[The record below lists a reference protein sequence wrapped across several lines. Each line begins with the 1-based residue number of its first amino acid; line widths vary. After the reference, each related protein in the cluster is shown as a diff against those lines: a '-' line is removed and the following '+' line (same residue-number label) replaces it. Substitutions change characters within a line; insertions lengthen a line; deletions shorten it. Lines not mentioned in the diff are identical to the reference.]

1 MDPGVRRSALKD
13 ELSQAADKLELGA
26 VLEMVAG
33 NASSPRT
40 AAALRSVRILENI
53 DDMEKAQNE
62 TLELMKIRQNGEDLP
77 VAGWNDSTDELSR
90 ISAEGMTSSGEDL
103 AAIAG
108 AEKKAGEVGRFLERS
123 KEDLPLLAEYL
134 EGFSVRDDIVKKIEK
149 TIGPDFEVLDRASPE
164 LARLRK
170 KVGSLRAKLRKEC
183 SDFVSSHTK
192 GKGEEFVTVR
202 GERFVV
208 SLPRDEA
215 SHVKGIVHHQSGSGA
230 SLFME
235 PLAFVE
241 ENNHLEA
248 AIHNERDEVLKIIAA
263 LSAEVYSAKTELTH
277 NQDNLLILD
286 AIRARA
292 IFADRYNCIRPG
304 HSSDGTLVIR
314 SARHPLLE
322 KGFSEEG
329 EGREVTGLDLSC
341 GPGLKILVISGPNAG
356 GKTVALKTVG
366 LMIMM
371 DRHGLLLPCLDGT
384 IVPDYTEIFVDIG
397 DDQSIEKSLSTFS
410 SRVIKMNRILELA
423 GPGSLVLVDEIGD
436 GTDPEE
442 GAALAGAL
450 LEDLSQRCGRSIVT
464 THMSFLKG
472 WAHDTEYAE
481 NATLEFDPDA
491 LQPLYRMK
499 MGIPG
504 RSWGIE
510 TACRMGLPG
519 GIISRAREN
528 MASPSLRLEE
538 LLADLERTERMLTA
552 EREQLLGKEEELE
565 RLVNSYRDR
574 IDHLEK
580 NREELEQEARKEALD
595 IVKSTRVEMERLVK
609 DIRTAQ
615 AERKVIARS
624 KQEIQKKAEKFEKEI
639 KPLKPKGSPKPVDED
654 DLAPGRWVE
663 VTSLGRKGKIIEAE
677 GRSRILVEL
686 PGGIRVETKA
696 RDLAKAES
704 PGQKPRKPHVR
715 YDMPYNEPVDT
726 ELMIRGLER
735 ADAMEMVDAFID
747 KAALQG
753 LGTVR
758 VIHGIGRGIL
768 KKAVYDMLRK
778 DPRVA
783 DVHPGEPAIGGDG
796 VAIVRLK

>member
-1 MDPGVRRSALKD
+1 MKD
-13 ELSQAADKLELGA
+13 ELSQAAEKLELGA
-26 VLEMVAG
+26 VLEMVA
-33 NASSPRT
+33 SSATSLRT
-40 AAALRSVRILENI
+40 ALAFSSAQVLETI
-53 DDMEKAQNE
+53 EEIEKIQNE
-62 TLELMKIRQNGEDLP
+62 TLELMKVRQNGEDLP
-77 VAGWNDSTDELSR
+77 VAGWNDSAEELSR

-103 AAIAG
+103 AAIAA
-108 AEKKAGEVGRFLERS
+108 AEKKAGEVSRFIERS
-123 KEDLPLLAEYL
+123 TEDLPLISKYLA
-134 EGFSVRDDIVKKIEK
+134 GFSIRDDIVKRIEK
-149 TIGPDFEVLDRASPE
+149 TIGPDFEVLDRASTE
-164 LARLRK
+164 LARLRN
-170 KVGSLRAKLRKEC
+170 KVGSLRSKLRREC
-183 SDFVSSHTK
+183 ADFVSSHTK
-192 GKGEEFVTVR
+192 GKGEEFVTLR
-202 GERFVV
+202 GERFVI

-215 SHVKGIVHHQSGSGA
+215 SHIKGIVHHQSGSGA

-248 AIHNERDEVLKIIAA
+248 AIHSERDEVLKILAA
-263 LSAEVYSAKTELTH
+263 LTSEVFAAGSDLTG

-286 AIRARA
+286 AVRARA
-292 IFADRYNCIRPG
+292 IFADRYSCIRPG
-304 HSSDGTLVIR
+304 HSEDGKLVIR

-322 KGFSEEG
+322 KGFAEEG
-329 EGREVTGLDLSC
+329 EGREVTGLDLVC
-341 GPGLKILVISGPNAG
+341 GPGLKTLVISGPNAG
-356 GKTVALKTVG
+356 GKTVALKTIG
-366 LMIMM
+366 LMVMM

-384 IVPDYTEIFVDIG
+384 VVPDHSEIFVDIG

-450 LEDLSQRCGRSIVT
+450 LEELSRRCGRTVVT

-472 WAHDTEYAE
+472 WAHDTEYAG

-491 LQPLYRMK
+491 LQPLFVMK

-510 TACRMGLPG
+510 TAGRMGLPG
-519 GIISRAREN
+519 DIIDRAREN

-538 LLADLERTERMLTA
+538 LLADLERTERMLAA
-552 EREQLLGKEEELE
+552 EREELLGREEQLE
-565 RLVNSYRDR
+565 RLVSSYRNRLDNL
-574 IDHLEK
+574 DQ
-580 NREELEQEARKEALD
+580 NREELEQEARREALD

-615 AERKVIARS
+615 AERKVITRS
-624 KQEIQKKAEKFEKEI
+624 KQEIQRRAEQFEKEI
-639 KPLKPKGSPKPVDED
+639 KPIRPKDSPQPVDPA
-654 DLAPGRWVE
+654 DLAAGQWVE
-663 VTSLGRKGKIIEAE
+663 VTSLGRKGKIMEVE
-677 GRSRILVEL
+677 GHQRILVEL

-696 RDLAKAES
+696 GDLAKAES
-704 PGQKPRKPHVR
+704 PERKTKRPRVR
-715 YDMPYNEPVDT
+715 YDVPYNEPVET

-735 ADAMEMVDAFID
+735 AEAMEKVDAFID

-758 VIHGIGRGIL
+758 IIHGIGRGIL
-768 KKAVYDMLRK
+768 KRAVYDMLRN

-783 DVHPGEPAIGGDG
+783 DVHPGEPAVGGDG